1 LAVSIHESA
10 FLSGLKLSEAAMF
23 VKAKP
28 CFAEVNPAI
37 VSAKAAV
44 CGGEVE
50 QNHRSLQERRDFL
63 KYSAAFLATSP
74 LIEDDSEI
82 YPKNVNTNSKPSDL
96 KITDLRVAVVIKPG
110 PSPCP
115 LIRIDTN
122 QGVSGLGEVRD
133 GASPTYALFLKS
145 RLLGENPLQIDR
157 LFRKI
162 KQFGGHARQGG
173 GVCAIEMAL
182 WDIAGK
188 VYNAPVYQ
196 MLGGKFRDK
205 IRLYADTEESKDPKI
220 YAERMK
226 ERKERMALTW
236 LKMDLGIEM
245 VADTSGTVTNPTDI
259 EQWQANTLPHPLVA
273 MEVTDKGISRLE
285 EYVATVRD
293 AVGME
298 IPLAMDHLGHLG
310 VKSII
315 RLGKAYEKYNL
326 SWMED
331 VIPWTYTDL
340 LKQISDQS
348 PTPILTGEDIYL
360 KEPFRVLC
368 ENHAVGK
375 IHPDLATSGG
385 ILETHKIG
393 DVAEEFGVPM
403 AMHFAGTPICCMANV
418 HCAAATQNF
427 LVMEHHSLDVPWWSS
442 LVQEGTS
449 APIVHNGFIEVP
461 ERPGLGVTLN
471 EDVVRRHLAPGTGY
485 FEPTP
490 QWDNER
496 SWDRLWS

>member
-1 LAVSIHESA
+1 MNNQRQLFDRRE
-10 FLSGLKLSEAAMF
+10 LL
-23 VKAKP
+23 
-28 CFAEVNPAI
+28 
-37 VSAKAAV
+37 
-44 CGGEVE
+44 
-50 QNHRSLQERRDFL
+50 RS
-63 KYSAAFLATSP
+63 SAA
-74 LIEDDSEI
+74 LIGSSLLVSDAMEG
-82 YPKNVNTNSKPSDL
+82 YPKHINTNSRPSDL
-96 KITDLRVAVVIKPG
+96 KITDLRVATVVKPG

-122 QGVSGLGEVRD
+122 QGVRGLGEVRD
-133 GASPTYALFLKS
+133 GASPTYALLLKS
-145 RLLGENPLQIDR
+145 RLLGENPLQIDK

-173 GVCAIEMAL
+173 GVCAVEMAL

-188 VYNAPVYQ
+188 VYNVPVYA

-205 IRLYADTEESKDPKI
+205 IRLYADTEESRDPKI
-220 YAERMK
+220 YARRMK
-226 ERKERMALTW
+226 ERKEGMGLTW
-236 LKMDLGIEM
+236 LKMDLGVEM
-245 VADTSGTVTNPTDI
+245 VADTPGTITNPTDI
-259 EQWQANTLPHPLVA
+259 NQWEAHQLPHPLLA
-273 MEVTDKGISRLE
+273 MEVTDKGIAMLE
-285 EYVATVRD
+285 QYVAAVRD

-298 IPLAMDHLGHLG
+298 IPLSMDHLGHLG

-331 VIPWTYTDL
+331 VVPWNYTEL
-340 LKQISDQS
+340 LKQISYES

-368 ENHAVGK
+368 ENHAVSK

-393 DVAEEFGVPM
+393 DMAEEYGVPM
-403 AMHFAGTPICCMANV
+403 AMHFAGTPVCCMANV

-427 LVMEHHSLDVPWWSS
+427 LALEHHSLDVPWWSS
-442 LVQEGTS
+442 LVQEGVS
-449 APIVHNGFIEVP
+449 NSIVQHGFIEVP
-461 ERPGLGVTLN
+461 DRPGLGITLN
-471 EDVVRRHLAPGTGY
+471 EDVVRQHLAPGTGY

-490 QWDNER
+490 EWDNER

>member
-1 LAVSIHESA
+1 MGNQRQLFDRRE
-10 FLSGLKLSEAAMF
+10 LL
-23 VKAKP
+23 
-28 CFAEVNPAI
+28 
-37 VSAKAAV
+37 
-44 CGGEVE
+44 
-50 QNHRSLQERRDFL
+50 RS
-63 KYSAAFLATSP
+63 SAALLGSP
-74 LIEDDSEI
+74 LLVSDTVEG
-82 YPKNVNTNSKPSDL
+82 YPKGVNTYSRPSDL
-96 KITDLRVAVVIKPG
+96 KITDLRVATVVKPG
-110 PSPCP
+110 PGPCP

-133 GASPTYALFLKS
+133 GASPTYALILKS
-145 RLLGENPLQIDR
+145 RLLGENPLQIDK

-173 GVCAIEMAL
+173 GVCAVEMAL

-188 VYNAPVYQ
+188 VYNVPVYA

-226 ERKERMALTW
+226 ERKEGMGLTW

-245 VADTSGTVTNPTDI
+245 VANTPGTVTNPTDI
-259 EQWQANTLPHPLVA
+259 NQWEAHQLPHPLLG
-273 MEVTDKGISRLE
+273 MEVTDKGIAMLE
-285 EYVATVRD
+285 QYVAAVRD

-298 IPLAMDHLGHLG
+298 IPLSMDHLGHLG

-331 VIPWTYTDL
+331 VIPWNYTEL
-340 LKQISDQS
+340 LKQISEES

-393 DVAEEFGVPM
+393 DTAEEYGVPM
-403 AMHFAGTPICCMANV
+403 AMHFAGTPVCCMANA

-427 LVMEHHSLDVPWWSS
+427 LALEHHSLDVPWWSS
-442 LVQEGTS
+442 LVQEGVS
-449 APIVHNGFIEVP
+449 KSIVQRGFIEVP
-461 ERPGLGVTLN
+461 DRPGLGVTLN
-471 EDVVRRHLAPGTGY
+471 EDVVRQHLAPGTGY